1 MNTLN
6 RRRGGENHKN
16 QTYTINHSSQEQPS
30 WAKQAAP
37 LNPELTGKY
46 DKKLQKKSFVA
57 VPKCNYSIKI
67 TGKFPDILY

>member
-6 RRRGGENHKN
+6 RRRGGDNHKN
-16 QTYTINHSSQEQPS
+16 QTYTINHSNQEQPS

-46 DKKLQKKSFVA
+46 DKKFS
-57 VPKCNYSIKI
+57 
-67 TGKFPDILY
+67 DILCKECEGMSRIKKYL